1 MMSFESLCLRD
12 RTLKWFESYFKERKQ
27 YVTVNDESSSL
38 QTIILGVLQ
47 GSILGPLLFLI
58 YMNDINFCSDEFEF
72 LCFADDTTATLTIC
86 FENKKNKTH
95 KTCNNYSITTS
106 ETINHEL
113 QKLFHWLSINKLSFN
128 ISKTKYMIFH
138 NPQRN
143 LKKFEKYSF
152 LVQEP
157 STIIMN
163 ELPINRVKTH
173 MFLGFK
179 IDENLNW
186 NHHVNHI
193 SNKISK
199 TIGVLNV
206 TKSFLPKY
214 ILKTLY
220 NSLIMPY
227 LQYGILLWGYKCVR
241 LESLQKKCIRLI
253 SNSFYLEHTEKLF
266 KLHNTLKISDIFKL
280 KCLLFYYKFRNSSLP
295 YYLNNCFTFYTP
307 NNRYNLRETRS
318 KILNEY
324 SCFNKNSENCL
335 RYYLPKFI
343 NNLDVNLKLLLD
355 TRNITSLKM
364 KIKQEIL
371 SKYSDAKCNL
381 KKCYPCNQKLFYPKH
396 LSIIMSFINIYAYI
410 DQLYFNN

>member
-206 TKSFLPKY
+206 TKSFLP
-214 ILKTLY
+214 
-220 NSLIMPY
+220 
-227 LQYGILLWGYKCVR
+227 
-241 LESLQKKCIRLI
+241 
-253 SNSFYLEHTEKLF
+253 
-266 KLHNTLKISDIFKL
+266 
-280 KCLLFYYKFRNSSLP
+280 
-295 YYLNNCFTFYTP
+295 
-307 NNRYNLRETRS
+307 
-318 KILNEY
+318 
-324 SCFNKNSENCL
+324 
-335 RYYLPKFI
+335 
-343 NNLDVNLKLLLD
+343 
-355 TRNITSLKM
+355 
-364 KIKQEIL
+364 
-371 SKYSDAKCNL
+371 
-381 KKCYPCNQKLFYPKH
+381 
-396 LSIIMSFINIYAYI
+396 
-410 DQLYFNN
+410 